1 MVDGPSRV
9 FRNNTYP
16 VIGWVLVASGAV
28 MGALW
33 LLLAD
38 DRTAQVV
45 CPAFAWSVAVL
56 GFLGYARPRV
66 VAAEDGVTVVNPFRT
81 VRLRWDEIERFE
93 AGRQLHVVLR
103 DGRGVVGVWSVQA
116 ANAARM
122 LGRTSHADRVAED
135 LNRLAARHR
144 RSR

>member
-1 MVDGPSRV
+1 MVDGPARV

-16 VIGWVLVASGAV
+16 VIGWILVAGGGV
-28 MGALW
+28 MGLLW

-38 DRTAQVV
+38 DRAAQAV
-45 CPAFAWSVAVL
+45 CPAFAWAGAAF
-56 GFLGYARPRV
+56 GFVGYARRRL
-66 VAAEDGVTVVNPFRT
+66 VAADDGVTVVNPLRT

-103 DGRGVVGVWSVQA
+103 GGRGVVGVWSVQA

-122 LGRTSHADRVAED
+122 LGRTSHADRVA
-135 LNRLAARHR
+135 
-144 RSR
+144 